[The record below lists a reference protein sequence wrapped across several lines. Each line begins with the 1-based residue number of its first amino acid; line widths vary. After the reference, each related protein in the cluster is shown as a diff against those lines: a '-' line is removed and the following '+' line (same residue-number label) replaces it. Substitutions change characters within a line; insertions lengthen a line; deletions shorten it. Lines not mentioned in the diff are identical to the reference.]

1 MCRRLPELRHAT
13 EASIALEIELKL
25 TAQPADLP
33 KLKGTLAAMGSRPEG
48 SPTAFVTT
56 YYDTP
61 DLTLR
66 RQGLVLRVREGD
78 GRFVQTVKTIDGG
91 DILTRGEWEDEL
103 ADNRPDLTAAA
114 SGPRLPPGIGN
125 SLRPLFATRVAR
137 TRIAIEPSP
146 ETQIEAAIDEGEID
160 GGERVEAIGEI
171 ELELKRGA
179 AAALFEVA
187 LRLCATAPL
196 AIETRSKAERGY
208 RLIDGAAA
216 ITAVRA
222 EPLRLDPA
230 LGLDEALQRIGR
242 ACLAHYLRNQP
253 AALVG
258 DAEGVH
264 QMRVALRRLRSALV
278 VFGKMLPAADRR
290 FLSGELK
297 RLDDTLAPMR
307 NLDVLLSELL
317 PPVRT
322 APAGASDLLD
332 PLAAAIARARRAAD
346 DRLTEQL
353 RSPRYGAAMLRLLH
367 WFERRP
373 RSGAA
378 PAVETTVGELL
389 PSLLDRRF
397 RAVKRRGKH
406 FRRQT
411 PKERH
416 RLRIAVK
423 KLRYTIELFGGSPAR
438 EDGKA
443 FVRELRRLQDGLGYA
458 NDVHA
463 ARDMLR
469 RICAGAG
476 PESRLAG
483 AGSRLLDW
491 HEQALAKRERE
502 LRQGLRRLKH
512 SARFWRDA
520 DFAAVVRRD
529 TVPGNR

>member
-1 MCRRLPELRHAT
+1 M

-25 TAQPADLP
+25 AAQPADLS
-33 KLKGTLAAMGSRPEG
+33 KLKRTLAAMGSRPES
-48 SPTAFVTT
+48 SPTALVTT

-61 DLTLR
+61 DLALW

-78 GRFVQTVKTIDGG
+78 GRFVQTVKMIDGG
-91 DILTRGEWEDEL
+91 DLLARGEWEDEL
-103 ADNRPDLTAAA
+103 ADNRPDLTASA

-125 SLRPLFATRVAR
+125 SLHPVFATRVVR

-146 ETQIEAAIDEGEID
+146 GTQIEAAIDEGEID
-160 GGERVEAIGEI
+160 GGERVEPIGEV

-179 AAALFEVA
+179 AAALFDVA

-196 AIETRSKAERGY
+196 TIETRSKAERGY

-230 LGLDEALQRIGR
+230 LGRDEALHKIGR
-242 ACLAHYLRNQP
+242 ACLVHYLRNQP
-253 AALVG
+253 AALAG
-258 DAEGVH
+258 GAEGVH

-278 VFGKMLPAADRR
+278 AFGKALPAADRR
-290 FLSGELK
+290 FLSGELR
-297 RLDDTLAPMR
+297 RLDDILAPVR
-307 NLDVLLSELL
+307 NLDVLLTELL
-317 PPVRT
+317 PPVRD
-322 APAGASDLLD
+322 APTGVPDLFD
-332 PLAAAIARARRAAD
+332 PLAAAIARVRRAAHD
-346 DRLTEQL
+346 KLTEQL
-353 RSPRYGAAMLRLLH
+353 RSPRHGAAMLRLLH
-367 WFERRP
+367 WFERHP
-373 RSGAA
+373 RSGVA
-378 PAVETTVGELL
+378 PAAGTTVGELL

-397 RAVKRRGKH
+397 RAVKKRGKH

-411 PKERH
+411 PEERH

-438 EDGKA
+438 EDGRA
-443 FVRELRRLQDGLGYA
+443 FVKELRRLQDGLGYA

-469 RICAGAG
+469 RICAGVEL
-476 PESRLAG
+476 ESRLAG
-483 AGSRLLDW
+483 AGARLLDW
-491 HEQALAKRERE
+491 HEQALARRERE
-502 LRQGLRRLKH
+502 LRQGLRRLKR
-512 SARFWRDA
+512 SARFWREA

-529 TVPGNR
+529 TSPGNH